1 MSKIR
6 AKKLLTERIERE
18 RNYLNK
24 QEVGTKE
31 YNESMERLNIL
42 ESKLA
47 ELEDKF
53 AKNTI
58 EMIKFGIGGV
68 VIPVGMSLLV
78 LKWEE
83 TGSVTTA
90 LKSWITN
97 NVPKKMF

>member
-1 MSKIR
+1 MN
-6 AKKLLTERIERE
+6 AKQLLIERIERE
-18 RNYLNK
+18 RFYLNE

-31 YNESMERLNIL
+31 YNDSTERLNIL

-58 EMIKFGIGGV
+58 DIIKFGIGGV
-68 VIPVGMSLLV
+68 IIPVGMSLLV

-83 TGSVTTA
+83 TGSITTS